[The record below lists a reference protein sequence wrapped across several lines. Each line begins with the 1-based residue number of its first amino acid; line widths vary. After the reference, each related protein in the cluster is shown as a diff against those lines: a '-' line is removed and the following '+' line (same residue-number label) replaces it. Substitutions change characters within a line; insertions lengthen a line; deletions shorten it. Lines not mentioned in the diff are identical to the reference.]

1 MRPFMPIERE
11 TMSTSTMSGSYRLE
25 ILGSRVLLAF
35 AFVTG
40 AAFAAEAVAS
50 ALTDTHVGYHLLNV
64 VLNAA
69 LLVASVLLALAGR
82 TAVGRLGAIGGW
94 ATALMALLAGGGGIW
109 AVLVEGLTSS
119 QSPAVI
125 EGISHTAVLASMLF
139 MIPLGIG
146 LRGVD
151 QVSGLVI
158 AASSA
163 CLVTMVLAGLDR
175 PEVFLVPEAVL
186 GVGWLLLSRALPAD
200 SGR

>member
-1 MRPFMPIERE
+1 
-11 TMSTSTMSGSYRLE
+11 MSTSTLSGSFRLE
-25 ILGSRVLLAF
+25 IRGGRVLLAA

-50 ALTDTHVGYHLLNV
+50 VLTDAHVGYHLLNA
-64 VLNAA
+64 VLNVA
-69 LLVASVLLALAGR
+69 LLVASALFALAGKA
-82 TAVGRLGAIGGW
+82 AVGRLGAIGGW

-119 QSPAVI
+119 QSPGIV

-151 QVSGLVI
+151 RVSGLVI

-163 CLVTMVLAGLDR
+163 CLVTMVLAGLDQ
-175 PEVFLVPEAVL
+175 PEVFLVPEAAL
-186 GVGWLLLSRALPAD
+186 GVGWLLLSRALPAG